1 MSDMTTSGEATPPGR
16 IQDALTR
23 LFMKRAMVSES
34 RVLDGGF
41 RLVTLSGD
49 SLRGVRWTP
58 GQKVQ
63 VALGGWAYRTYTP
76 LSWDA
81 VHGSTQLLVF
91 LHGAAPGAAW
101 GRALKEGD
109 SCAMF
114 GPHDSLDL
122 NTLGRPALL
131 FGDETSFGLAYA
143 MRFTPQGV
151 EEVRVVLEVTSK
163 KIAEGV
169 LGQLGITNAEL
180 VERRSD
186 DSHLSE
192 VENLAVTH
200 LQDSSI
206 KSGALSGKA
215 SSIQRLN
222 KRLRSLGLSSRQIR
236 TRAYWAP
243 GKVGLD

>member
-1 MSDMTTSGEATPPGR
+1 MEMTGEARPPGR
-16 IQDALTR
+16 IVGALTR
-23 LFMKRAMVSES
+23 LFMKSATVRES
-34 RVLDGGF
+34 RALDDGF
-41 RLVTLSGD
+41 RLVTLSGE

-63 VALGGWAYRTYTP
+63 VALGGWIYRTYTP

-81 VHGSTQLLVF
+81 VHGSTQLLLF
-91 LHGAAPGAAW
+91 LHGDAPGAVW
-101 GRALKEGD
+101 GRALKVGD
-109 SCAMF
+109 SCTMF
-114 GPHDSLDL
+114 GPRDSLDL
-122 NTLGRPALL
+122 NTLDRPALL

-143 MRFTPQGV
+143 MRFTPQGAG
-151 EEVRVVLEVTSK
+151 EVHVVLEVTSK
-163 KIAEGV
+163 KVAADV
-169 LGQLGITNAEL
+169 LGHLGITNADL

-192 VENLAVTH
+192 VENVAVNH
-200 LQDSSI
+200 LQIRSI
-206 KSGALSGKA
+206 KSCALSGKA

-243 GKVGLD
+243 GKAGLD